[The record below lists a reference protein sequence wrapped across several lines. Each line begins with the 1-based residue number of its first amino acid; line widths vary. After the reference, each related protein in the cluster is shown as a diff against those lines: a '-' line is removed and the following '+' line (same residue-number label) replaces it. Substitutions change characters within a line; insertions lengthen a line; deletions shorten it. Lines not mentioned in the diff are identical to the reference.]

1 MKRETLKMWFHSIFL
16 FKIEHVI
23 KIEILKNPVVDFT
36 LCLPIFSEDEDEKR
50 TNKVLEEEKIDLG
63 KCDFPILVD
72 LKYI

>member
-1 MKRETLKMWFHSIFL
+1 M
-16 FKIEHVI
+16 
-23 KIEILKNPVVDFT
+23 KNPVVDFT